1 MLKKF
6 VTSML
11 ALFMLAG
18 CSGASSSASAATA
31 DPASEAAK
39 IVEDLNL
46 SDHMD
51 QVQDRIVSGLFFFDE
66 GVVT

>member
-6 VTSML
+6 VTSMI
-11 ALFMLAG
+11 ALFLLAG
-18 CSGASSSASAATA
+18 CSSGSSAEAAAAA
-31 DPASEAAK
+31 DPASDAAK

-51 QVQDRIVSGLFFFDE
+51 QVQDRISTLR
-66 GVVT
+66 